1 MHSDMMFFQTSIIQ
15 KEIKNKLVFFNTFSA
30 TEELDTENEF
40 LLPPVFGEEY
50 EEQPRPRSK
59 KKVMISSY

>member
-1 MHSDMMFFQTSIIQ
+1 M
-15 KEIKNKLVFFNTFSA
+15 
-30 TEELDTENEF
+30 ENEF

-59 KKVMISSY
+59 KKVSCAMVFLHPRRVSVTAAQRT

>member
-1 MHSDMMFFQTSIIQ
+1 MHSDTMFFQTSIIQ
-15 KEIKNKLVFFNTFSA
+15 KEIKNKLVFFNIFSA

>member
-1 MHSDMMFFQTSIIQ
+1 MKILLIQ
-15 KEIKNKLVFFNTFSA
+15 LSA
-30 TEELDTENEF
+30 AEELDMENEF

-59 KKVMISSY
+59 KKV

>member
-1 MHSDMMFFQTSIIQ
+1 MFFQTSIIQ

>member
-1 MHSDMMFFQTSIIQ
+1 LFFQTSIIQ
-15 KEIKNKLVFFNTFSA
+15 KEFKVRVVFFNVFSA

-50 EEQPRPRSK
+50 EEQPRPRPK
-59 KKVMISSY
+59 KKVMISCY

>member
-1 MHSDMMFFQTSIIQ
+1 M
-15 KEIKNKLVFFNTFSA
+15 VFFNVFSA

-50 EEQPRPRSK
+50 EEQPRPRPK
-59 KKVMISSY
+59 KKVMISCY

>member
-1 MHSDMMFFQTSIIQ
+1 M
-15 KEIKNKLVFFNTFSA
+15 
-30 TEELDTENEF
+30 ENEF

-59 KKVMISSY
+59 KKVQNLLMVLCLLFI